1 MTTYPQSV
9 IVASSTSR
17 PTPKASFWRSQNFGS
32 LLSNHDDPGKGGYTY
47 ILASKGRRL
56 YTGVTAQLRL
66 RVRQHKSKSD
76 CTCFTARYNIDR
88 LVYYE
93 AFETI
98 TEAIAREAESRTW
111 AEPRKFN

>member
-1 MTTYPQSV
+1 MTTQE
-9 IVASSTSR
+9 
-17 PTPKASFWRSQNFGS
+17 
-32 LLSNHDDPGKGGYTY
+32 KGGYTY

-76 CTCFTARYNIDR
+76 CTCFTAHYNIDR

-98 TEAIAREAESRTW
+98 TEAIARESRIKNMGRTEKVQLIVSRNRTW
-111 AEPRKFN
+111 RDLSEDWDKPLQPYDETKLRIPATF